1 MLAVHRDAIDKHR
14 FEREVGD
21 AAMHGLTYS
30 LADWKASEKLAIP
43 AERFPL
49 QSAPGTPSLP
59 RPMTRMDSIGR
70 QTAHQRP
77 DSTATSVRLQRLSK
91 PEQETATR
99 ASRLLHSMT
108 PSEWVNF
115 TKHGAPEA
123 WQVARK
129 GTKKG
134 NTDLRRELAHISR
147 LRDAHRKSGAVS
159 VTPAFMSTR
168 GSFADRVLAGSS
180 SRGSHGD
187 AALPSGDD
195 VPDIPKAADRS
206 RGHTPGSSP
215 MRPSTSMSFS
225 LLQSGASAEKEPALT
240 PNTARRQHLA
250 ALMGTDSRPSS
261 VYRVLKRRQ
270 PQAEF
275 HMLWSAGPKRFE
287 NYRQNLENELLA
299 DKKAEQAKR
308 RLLVKQVGCSMF
320 TVRVVLHAINTETV
334 TDESDSHAASP
345 KDASGLHQHKDS
357 ASRSVGQIQDRG

>member
-1 MLAVHRDAIDKHR
+1 MLDVHRDAIDKHR

-21 AAMHGLTYS
+21 AAMHSLTYS

-49 QSAPGTPSLP
+49 QSAPGTLSLP
-59 RPMTRMDSIGR
+59 RPMATRMDSIGR
-70 QTAHQRP
+70 QAAQQRP

-91 PEQETATR
+91 PEQETAAR
-99 ASRLLHSMT
+99 ASRLLSSMT
-108 PSEWVNF
+108 PLEWANF

-147 LRDAHRKSGAVS
+147 LRDVHRKSGAMS
-159 VTPAFMSTR
+159 VTPAFMS
-168 GSFADRVLAGSS
+168 SFADGVLAGSS
-180 SRGSHGD
+180 SRGSNGD

-195 VPDIPKAADRS
+195 VPGIPKTADRS

-225 LLQSGASAEKEPALT
+225 LQQSGSSAAKEPALT
-240 PNTARRQHLA
+240 PNTSRRQHLA

-287 NYRQNLENELLA
+287 DYRQNMENELLA

-308 RLLVKQVGCSMF
+308 RLLIKQVGCSMF
-320 TVRVVLHAINTETV
+320 AVLGQLVRNQHR
-334 TDESDSHAASP
+334 DSH
-345 KDASGLHQHKDS
+345 
-357 ASRSVGQIQDRG
+357 